1 MAATLVA
8 VLAEASRLGHLGG
21 DSVQAHVEHGRRFL
35 AAIPTDT
42 RRVLDLGS
50 GGGIPG
56 LVLAVER
63 PEWEVVLLDRREQR
77 TDYLRRAVGRLGID
91 NVEVVTGEASAV
103 AFHVEH
109 RGRYDAVV
117 ARSFGPPAATAEAAA
132 GFLRLGGVLVVSEPP
147 ESDDRRWPAEGLATL
162 GLTVDPDPIIDGL
175 RRLRAVT
182 ACPTDYPRR
191 LLRPP
196 LF

>member
-8 VLAEASRLGHLGG
+8 VLAEATRLGHLGG
-21 DSVQAHVEHGRRFL
+21 DSVEAHVEHGRRFL
-35 AAIPTDT
+35 AALPVDT
-42 RRVLDLGS
+42 GCVLDLGS

-63 PEWEVVLLDRREQR
+63 PEWQIVLLDRREQR
-77 TDYLRRAVGRLGID
+77 TDFLRRAVGRLGIS
-91 NVEVVTGEASAV
+91 NVEVVTGEASV
-103 AFHVEH
+103 LAFHVEH

-117 ARSFGPPAATAEAAA
+117 ARSFGPPAATAEAGA

-147 ESDDRRWPAEGLATL
+147 ESDESRWPAGGLATL
-162 GLTVDPDPIIDGL
+162 GLVVDDDPIVGL
-175 RRLRAVT
+175 RQLRAVT
-182 ACPTDYPRR
+182 ACPVDYPRR